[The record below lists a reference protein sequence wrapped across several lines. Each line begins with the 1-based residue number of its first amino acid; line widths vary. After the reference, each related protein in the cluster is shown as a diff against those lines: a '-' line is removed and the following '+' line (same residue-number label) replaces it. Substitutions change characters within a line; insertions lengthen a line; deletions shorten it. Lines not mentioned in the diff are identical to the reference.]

1 MPHCLIH
8 QYQQDFVHVELTRG
22 VTLKNKKIL
31 IVDDDPQL
39 CKVTQLLFNQTGAH
53 AYTAPDGEQGL
64 DQFSKIHPDLVILD
78 LMMPGIDGFEVCR
91 RIRLINNTPIIML
104 TALDAPEEMVQ
115 GLDSG
120 ADDFVPK
127 PFKVEVLLARARAVL
142 RRAQPDLDGSE
153 EPLYHDEYLKIDMV
167 AYKIWV
173 NGEPIKL
180 TPTEFK
186 LLVYLIENRGSVCT
200 FEQILVNVWGWEYS
214 GTPSYVHVYV
224 SHLRAKLE
232 PDPKQPRYINTEH
245 GIGYYFEDQN

>member
-1 MPHCLIH
+1 M
-8 QYQQDFVHVELTRG
+8 
-22 VTLKNKKIL
+22 KNKKIL
-31 IVDDDPQL
+31 IIDDDPQL
-39 CKVTQLLFNQTGAH
+39 RKVTQLLFEQTGAQSF
-53 AYTAPDGEQGL
+53 TASNGEQGL
-64 DQFSKIHPDLVILD
+64 QQFNEIHPDLVILD
-78 LMMPGIDGFEVCR
+78 LMMPGISGFEVCR
-91 RIRLINNTPIIML
+91 RIRQRDNTPIIML

-142 RRAQPDLDGSE
+142 RRAQPELNGSE
-153 EPLYHDEYLKIDMV
+153 EPLYQDQYLKIDMV

-173 NGEPIKL
+173 NSEPIKL

-186 LLVYLIENRGSVCT
+186 LLVYLVENRGSVCT

-224 SHLRAKLE
+224 SNLRAKIE
-232 PDPKQPRYINTEH
+232 PDPKQPRYIITEH
-245 GIGYYFEDQN
+245 GIGYYFEDQA

>member
-1 MPHCLIH
+1 LR
-8 QYQQDFVHVELTRG
+8 D
-22 VTLKNKKIL
+22 KKIL
-31 IVDDDPQL
+31 IIDDDPQL
-39 CKVTQLLFNQTGAH
+39 RKVTQLLFEQTGAQSF
-53 AYTAPDGEQGL
+53 TAANGEQGL
-64 DQFSKIHPDLVILD
+64 QQFNEIHPDLVILD
-78 LMMPGIDGFEVCR
+78 LMMPGISGFEVCR
-91 RIRLINNTPIIML
+91 RIRQRDNTPIIML

-142 RRAQPDLDGSE
+142 RRAQPELNGAE
-153 EPLYHDEYLKIDMV
+153 EPLYQDQYLKIDMV

-173 NGEPIKL
+173 NGEPVKL

-186 LLVYLIENRGSVCT
+186 LLVYLIENRGSVCS

-224 SHLRAKLE
+224 SHLRAKIE
-232 PDPKQPRYINTEH
+232 PDPKQPRYIITEH
-245 GIGYYFEDQN
+245 GVGYYFEDQN

>member
-1 MPHCLIH
+1 M
-8 QYQQDFVHVELTRG
+8 
-22 VTLKNKKIL
+22 KNKKIL
-31 IVDDDPQL
+31 IIDDDPQL
-39 CKVTQLLFNQTGAH
+39 RKVTQLLFEQTGAQSF
-53 AYTAPDGEQGL
+53 TASNGEQGL
-64 DQFSKIHPDLVILD
+64 QQFNEIHPDLVILD
-78 LMMPGIDGFEVCR
+78 LMMPGISGFEVCR
-91 RIRLINNTPIIML
+91 RIRQRDNTPIIML

-142 RRAQPDLDGSE
+142 RRAQPELNGSE
-153 EPLYHDEYLKIDMV
+153 EPLYQDQYLKIDMV

-173 NGEPIKL
+173 NSEPIKL

-186 LLVYLIENRGSVCT
+186 LLVYLVENRGSVCT

-224 SHLRAKLE
+224 SHLRAKIE
-232 PDPKQPRYINTEH
+232 PDPKQPRYIISEH
-245 GIGYYFEDQN
+245 GIGYLFEDQA